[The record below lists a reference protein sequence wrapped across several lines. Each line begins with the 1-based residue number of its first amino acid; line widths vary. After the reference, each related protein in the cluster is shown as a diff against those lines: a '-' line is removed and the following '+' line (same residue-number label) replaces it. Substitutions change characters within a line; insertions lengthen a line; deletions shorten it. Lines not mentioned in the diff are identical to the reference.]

1 VGLLDEVRPFPGP
14 TPRLGDAIKVV
25 AVRGAWEAGKLL
37 TLLRSAH
44 SLPEVKVFAEVDVA
58 ELAAVDAPER
68 ALRDYLETGTPPLWA
83 SQHRGIKTVKFGGT
97 VSGRSGTLVSI
108 VDSIPPLADNRR
120 HLQPVTWL
128 VASLRRD
135 SGLSGVVLFVVPDGL
150 AGDAVRLSAG
160 AGLRSELWD
169 YFPARREC
177 LRP

>member
-1 VGLLDEVRPFPGP
+1 MGLLDEVRSFPGP
-14 TPRLGDAIKVV
+14 ARRLGEAIKVV
-25 AVRGAWEAGKLL
+25 AVKGAWDVGKLL
-37 TLLRSAH
+37 TLLWGAH
-44 SLPEVKVFAEVDVA
+44 RLPEVKVFAEVDVA

-68 ALRDYLETGTPPLWA
+68 ALRDYLESGTPLVWT
-83 SQHRGIKTVKFGGT
+83 SQHRGIKTVKLGGT
-97 VSGRSGTLVSI
+97 VTGRSGTLVSI

-135 SGLSGVVLFVVPDGL
+135 AGLSGVILFVVPAEL
-150 AGDAVRLSAG
+150 AEDAARLIAD
-160 AGLRSELWD
+160 AGLRPELWD